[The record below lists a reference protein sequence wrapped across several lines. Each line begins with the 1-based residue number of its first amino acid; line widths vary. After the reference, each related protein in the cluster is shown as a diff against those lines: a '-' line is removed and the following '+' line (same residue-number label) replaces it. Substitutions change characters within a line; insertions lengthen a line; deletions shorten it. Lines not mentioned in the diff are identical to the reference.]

1 MMHLTHRVEVKSS
14 WLKINPFVID
24 QKLSCPFNYIYR
36 FIMCFVKMGFYFSNS
51 LRLILFSIM
60 MTSLL

>member
-1 MMHLTHRVEVKSS
+1 MHLTHRVGMKSS
-14 WLKINPFVID
+14 RFNINPFIID
-24 QKLSCPFNYIYR
+24 QHSPCPFNDIYR

>member
-1 MMHLTHRVEVKSS
+1 MYFTHRVEMKNSRFN
-14 WLKINPFVID
+14 INPFVID
-24 QKLSCPFNYIYR
+24 QHLSCPFNYVYC